1 MKVEEPFSPD
11 LSGGKYYLT
20 LERFAQLI
28 GMAHRVSVIE
38 EWIATGEL
46 PARQIGGKL
55 MVDLSS
61 LLRRTE
67 KPE

>member
-28 GMAHRVSVIE
+28 GMAHRVSVVE
-38 EWIATGEL
+38 SWIDAGEL
-46 PARQIGGKL
+46 PARMIGGRL
-55 MVDLSS
+55 MVDLSY
-61 LLRRTE
+61 LLE
-67 KPE
+67 KTVKKE